1 MMYYMYTLDVNLSD
15 IPNTHYTIQHLWA
28 LLQLL
33 RADSGTIQD
42 SGRLPN
48 CRL

>member
-28 LLQLL
+28 HARFLLTLYSAFRTVL
-33 RADSGTIQD
+33 
-42 SGRLPN
+42 
-48 CRL
+48 